1 MNFLYSTKYEIL
13 RKYTRVV
20 DTAVVVF
27 YLVKKTNKFL
37 GGLFSYTTK
46 TMKISYDMKSVPE
59 ELRYKVAMGI
69 KAAGYNILYNE
80 SELMT
85 AIED

>member
-1 MNFLYSTKYEIL
+1 MNFIYSTDLEVL
-13 RKYTRVV
+13 RKFTRVI
-20 DTAVVVF
+20 DTTVVVF
-27 YLVKKTNKFL
+27 YLVKKTYKFF
-37 GGLFSYTTK
+37 GGLFKYTSK

-59 ELRYKVAMGI
+59 DKRYKTAMGI

-85 AIED
+85 AIEE